1 MRRYKRWTPAGYR
14 QEPPADRD
22 VCCKARHALPPVG
35 AAMGVKHLLDE
46 LHPRP
51 PPPGRRPRLR
61 ASEGPPSLSC
71 YRRTARLIGIGAV
84 CPGLQRFATIPAFR
98 DKIASQ
104 LLATPHMPG
113 PTESIRVTHQG
124 AGRRQEEEAMVFS
137 AGEAGKVTDPFSAVE
152 SVATS
157 LLDLLD
163 LAGLEIEH
171 DAEKAKLTIRRSSSI
186 LRIELERRTGDL
198 DQDASMGG
206 LAAWQVGRV
215 RAYIDEH
222 LSGRI
227 HVKDLGAVARR
238 STAHFCRAFKQTTGE
253 TPHSYITRRRVARA
267 EHLML
272 ASD

>member
-1 MRRYKRWTPAGYR
+1 
-14 QEPPADRD
+14 
-22 VCCKARHALPPVG
+22 
-35 AAMGVKHLLDE
+35 
-46 LHPRP
+46 
-51 PPPGRRPRLR
+51 
-61 ASEGPPSLSC
+61 
-71 YRRTARLIGIGAV
+71 
-84 CPGLQRFATIPAFR
+84 
-98 DKIASQ
+98 
-104 LLATPHMPG
+104 
-113 PTESIRVTHQG
+113 
-124 AGRRQEEEAMVFS
+124 MVFS

-272 ASD
+272 ASDASLSDIAVQCGFSDQAHFCNRFRDATGQSPALWRRERATNWRAQCSSPLPEHCGQLPHVAAF